1 MKIYDFILNN
11 SLPKDLRAFCD
22 FSKDLKSKYKALDGF
37 GLDYSKK
44 GINSIKLYTKIYSR
58 KLPAQEDCLKCFF
71 GEQDFIINKTD
82 IHNQSIQGINLSIKL
97 NLNSLKTK
105 KAIYLPDGKNSSK
118 VITFNK
124 GARTELKYRYFH
136 NPLIIKLINFYFKLN
151 MPKHKEGIEFS
162 KRGKKAHCAIFPK
175 FNHNNM
181 TLKQSKN
188 YCNKLKKIIN
198 PQLPDFIEEFETKEC
213 SFITQ
218 GYTSNSIISKTYF
231 GLFDW
236 EKSTFE

>member
-11 SLPKDLRAFCD
+11 GLPEDLRAFCD
-22 FSKDLKSKYKALDGF
+22 FSKDLKSKHKVLDGF

-44 GINSIKLYTKIYSR
+44 EINSIKLYTKIYSR
-58 KLPAQEDCLKCFF
+58 KLPAQEDFF
-71 GEQDFIINKTD
+71 KYFFREQDFIINKTD

-97 NLNSLKTK
+97 NLNSLKLQ
-105 KAIYLPDGKNSSK
+105 KAIYLPHGKNSSK
-118 VITFNK
+118 VITLNK
-124 GARTELKYRYFH
+124 DRHTELKYRYFY
-136 NPLIIKLINFYFKLN
+136 NPSIINLINFYFKLN

-162 KRGKKAHCAIFPK
+162 KRGRQAHCSIFPK

-181 TLKQSKN
+181 TLKESKN
-188 YCNKLKKIIN
+188 YCNKLKKTIK
-198 PQLPDFIEEFETKEC
+198 PELPDFIKEFETKEC

-218 GYTSNSIISKTYF
+218 GYTSNNTISKTYF

-236 EKSTFE
+236 KKSTFE